1 MPIRFSS
8 KIVSEVPGLHHEKW
22 SRDFCFPSIFFG
34 ANASIEMDLVLVRL
48 HKTYILAIFFFHLL
62 VEPLIFVSSRVG
74 GRSWNNSAV
83 RPVNWSDGAR
93 LSGVQWRNRILTRV
107 RFASPQAKVA
117 VLLVGTF

>member
-1 MPIRFSS
+1 MVEIFGENADSLFIEDRLRSS
-8 KIVSEVPGLHHEKW
+8 GSASREMVSQL
-22 SRDFCFPSIFFG
+22 CFPSIFFG

-83 RPVNWSDGAR
+83 RPVN
-93 LSGVQWRNRILTRV
+93 
-107 RFASPQAKVA
+107 
-117 VLLVGTF
+117 